1 MMIPIYDIDGML
13 YRIRPRLD
21 RPGKDGKGKEKDKY
35 KNFSSFYP
43 SKDSNNILSNEYLN
57 GCRAGSHIGF
67 YFHPSTDD
75 PGVCYITEGEKKA
88 IVANYF
94 LRCIV
99 ISLPGVNSHAKLTK
113 TDKSG
118 RSVLDFLKTL
128 GCKSAVVAYDA
139 DKNVNEHVHRHEK
152 KLVALLKNHSFHTYI
167 GSWNPGFGKGLDD
180 ILVLGVKPQVFPV

>member
-1 MMIPIYDIDGML
+1 M
-13 YRIRPRLD
+13 
-21 RPGKDGKGKEKDKY
+21 
-35 KNFSSFYP
+35 
-43 SKDSNNILSNEYLN
+43 NILMA
-57 GCRAGSHIGF
+57 AGPAAISGSI
-67 YFHPSTDD
+67 STL
-75 PGVCYITEGEKKA
+75 PQMTLAYAILQRVRKKQSLQT
-88 IVANYF
+88 IF

-152 KLVALLKNHSFHTYI
+152 N
-167 GSWNPGFGKGLDD
+167 
-180 ILVLGVKPQVFPV
+180 